1 MLGMEIEMKRTV
13 ERLWDSFMEKIKQ
26 NIVWLL
32 VVFAIG
38 NIVGTGT
45 AYNNIQAD
53 CSIIKTFRVGS
64 TVYSC
69 EKK

>member
-1 MLGMEIEMKRTV
+1 MEIEMKRTV

>member
-1 MLGMEIEMKRTV
+1 MEIEMRRTI
-13 ERLWDSFMEKIKQ
+13 ERLWDATIEKIKQ

-32 VVFAIG
+32 IVFAIG
-38 NIVGTGT
+38 NVIGTGA

>member
-1 MLGMEIEMKRTV
+1 MRRTIEK
-13 ERLWDSFMEKIKQ
+13 LWDATIERIKQ
-26 NIVWLL
+26 NIILF
-32 VVFAIG
+32 VVIFAIG
-38 NIVGTGT
+38 HFIGTGA
-45 AYNNIQAD
+45 AYSNIQAD